1 MTVDTLGAP
10 TPELDVMQTN
20 GEIIKGSVNECRQS
34 LMKFN
39 FQVLYAILI
48 AVCLGNAIIIGTVH
62 SDLLGSIKALP
73 RAAPKSPPPLITGGK
88 QSKPVAD
95 QSKTI
100 KNAYS
105 TYKPSTQ
112 TGNSK
117 PVYNPSNSNV
127 PATTSTPNLCLSKA
141 VSTWKFA
148 GTYPILPNYYWYE
161 PINTSGYYVRAF
173 TSDNRFSMY
182 VADTNGYIYTDPGC
196 ICEDVN
202 ECVLDC
208 YISSR
213 ESLNL
218 IPSATGPYNIDAF
231 DVAMSSNYLSRAA
244 CGPSNSAK
252 ALNPCFAFL
261 PLILAVV

>member
-1 MTVDTLGAP
+1 
-10 TPELDVMQTN
+10 
-20 GEIIKGSVNECRQS
+20 
-34 LMKFN
+34 MKFN

-48 AVCLGNAIIIGTVH
+48 AVCLGNAIIIGTVQ
-62 SDLLGSIKALP
+62 SDLLGSIKAP
-73 RAAPKSPPPLITGGK
+73 NPIAPKSPTPMFTGQKETKHVLNQQKNINAIHGNYQK
-88 QSKPVAD
+88 NNPSKNNPKPI
-95 QSKTI
+95 SST
-100 KNAYS
+100 NAI
-105 TYKPSTQ
+105 P
-112 TGNSK
+112 N
-117 PVYNPSNSNV
+117 NPSNPNA

-141 VSTWKFA
+141 ISTWQFA

-173 TSDNRFSMY
+173 TSEKRFSMY
-182 VADTNGYIYTDPGC
+182 VADSNGYIYTDPGC
-196 ICEDVN
+196 ICEDAS

-218 IPSATGPYNIDAF
+218 IPIVAGSYNIDAF
-231 DVAMSSNYLSRAA
+231 DPTMSSNYLSRAA

-252 ALNPCFAFL
+252 ALNPCFALL